1 MRILTA
7 FTNSLGGRDSY
18 HLGVSLAEAFSCS
31 LDLVTV
37 VKGGEGRY
45 LLDVTD
51 HAFQDVV
58 ATQVDDWMTEII
70 EEHRPRVP
78 VSKYLRYS
86 PSFPEGIIASAE
98 ELEADLLVAGG
109 GRHGVMGRV
118 SLGSVRP
125 GPSPTGLA
133 SRCASS
139 RWRPVTRR
147 TPQRSRSGLKP
158 CSPRCAWI

>member
-18 HLGVSLAEAFSCS
+18 HLGVSLAEAFSCP

-45 LLDVTD
+45 VLDVTD

-58 ATQVDDWMTEII
+58 ATQVDDWMSEIM

-78 VSKYLRYS
+78 VSSGTAS
-86 PSFPEGIIASAE
+86 PSP
-98 ELEADLLVAGG
+98 
-109 GRHGVMGRV
+109 R
-118 SLGSVRP
+118 
-125 GPSPTGLA
+125 
-133 SRCASS
+133 ASS
-139 RWRPVTRR
+139 PRP
-147 TPQRSRSGLKP
+147 RSSRP
-158 CSPRCAWI
+158 TCS

>member
-18 HLGVSLAEAFSCS
+18 HLGVSLAEAFSCP

-37 VKGGEGRY
+37 VKGGGGRY
-45 LLDVTD
+45 VLDVTD

-58 ATQVDDWMTEII
+58 ATQVDDWMTEIM

-86 PSFPEGIIASAE
+86 LSFPEGIIASAE
-98 ELEADLLVAGG
+98 ELKADLLVAGG
-109 GRHGVMGRV
+109 AVTGSWDECPSAPWGR
-118 SLGSVRP
+118 
-125 GPSPTGLA
+125 
-133 SRCASS
+133 
-139 RWRPVTRR
+139 
-147 TPQRSRSGLKP
+147 P
-158 CSPRCAWI
+158 CSTPRQFRSPCPRAA

>member
-18 HLGVSLAEAFSCS
+18 HLGVSLAEAFSCP

-70 EEHRPRVP
+70 EKHDPLSICNGVILNSHFIISLVYFNVSFKSYPRA
-78 VSKYLRYS
+78 SFLYISYL
-86 PSFPEGIIASAE
+86 SF
-98 ELEADLLVAGG
+98 
-109 GRHGVMGRV
+109 
-118 SLGSVRP
+118 
-125 GPSPTGLA
+125 
-133 SRCASS
+133 ASS
-139 RWRPVTRR
+139 
-147 TPQRSRSGLKP
+147 SAL
-158 CSPRCAWI
+158 